1 MEYAIAKEVY
11 EYNPETKEFELIPG
25 SVDNVV
31 ADGLTM
37 KEAVDFIESNAKPEY
52 LTTVDIPCND
62 SHERFLGFDLQSK
75 LDRNGN
81 GRAVAEGHRVVHWRI
96 IPSITPGLED
106 NQ

>member
-37 KEAVDFIESNAKPEY
+37 KEAVDFIESNAKPEL

-75 LDRNGN
+75 LDRNCN
-81 GRAVAEGHRVVHWRI
+81 GKAVAEGHRVVHWHI
-96 IPSITPGLED
+96 IPCLTMDLED
-106 NQ
+106 KQ

>member
-62 SHERFLGFDLQSK
+62 DHERFLGFKLSCK
-75 LDRNGN
+75 LDRLGN
-81 GRAVAEGHRVVHWRI
+81 GRSIAEGHRVVHWRI
-96 IPSITPGLED
+96 IPSLTLDLED
-106 NQ
+106 KQ

>member
-11 EYNPETKEFELIPG
+11 EYNPEVKEFELVPG

-62 SHERFLGFDLQSK
+62 DHERFLGFKLSCK
-75 LDRNGN
+75 LDRLGN
-81 GRAVAEGHRVVHWRI
+81 GKSIAEGHRVVHWRI
-96 IPSITPGLED
+96 IPSLTLDLED
-106 NQ
+106 KQ

>member
-11 EYNPETKEFELIPG
+11 EYNPEVKEFELVPG

-37 KEAVDFIESNAKPEY
+37 KEAVDFIESNAKPEL

-106 NQ
+106 KQ

>member
-11 EYNPETKEFELIPG
+11 EYNPEVKEFELIPG

-52 LTTVDIPCND
+52 LTTLDIPVND
-62 SHERFLGFDLQSK
+62 DHERFLGFKLKCK
-75 LDRNGN
+75 LDNEGN
-81 GRAVAEGHRVVHWRI
+81 GKSMTEGHRVVHWRI

>member
-11 EYNPETKEFELIPG
+11 EYNPEVKEFELVPG

-37 KEAVDFIESNAKPEY
+37 KEAVDFIESNAKPEF

-62 SHERFLGFDLQSK
+62 DHERFLGFKLSCK
-75 LDRNGN
+75 LDRLGN
-81 GRAVAEGHRVVHWRI
+81 GRSIAEGHRVVHWRI
-96 IPSITPGLED
+96 IPSLTLDLED
-106 NQ
+106 KQ

>member
-37 KEAVDFIESNAKPEY
+37 KEAVDFIESNAKPE
-52 LTTVDIPCND
+52 LLSTVDIPCND
-62 SHERFLGFDLQSK
+62 DHERFLGFKLSCK
-75 LDRNGN
+75 LDRLGN
-81 GRAVAEGHRVVHWRI
+81 GRSIAEGHRVVHWRI
-96 IPSITPGLED
+96 IPCLTMDLNKD
-106 NQ
+106 K

>member
-11 EYNPETKEFELIPG
+11 EYNPEVKEFELVPG

-106 NQ
+106 KQ

>member
-11 EYNPETKEFELIPG
+11 EYNPEVKEFELVPG

-62 SHERFLGFDLQSK
+62 SHESFLGFKLQSK
-75 LDRNGN
+75 LDRLGN
-81 GRAVAEGHRVVHWRI
+81 GRSIAEGHRVVHWRI
-96 IPSITPGLED
+96 IPSLTLDLED
-106 NQ
+106 KQ

>member
-11 EYNPETKEFELIPG
+11 EYNPEVKEFELVPG

-62 SHERFLGFDLQSK
+62 YHERFLGFKLSCK
-75 LDRNGN
+75 LDRLGN
-81 GRAVAEGHRVVHWRI
+81 GRSIAEGHRVVHWRI
-96 IPSITPGLED
+96 IPSLTLDLED
-106 NQ
+106 KQ

>member
-11 EYNPETKEFELIPG
+11 EYNPEVKEFELVPG

-62 SHERFLGFDLQSK
+62 EHERFLGFKLSCK
-75 LDRNGN
+75 LDRLGN
-81 GRAVAEGHRVVHWRI
+81 GRSIAEGHRVVHWRI
-96 IPSITPGLED
+96 IPSLTLDLED
-106 NQ
+106 KQ

>member
-11 EYNPETKEFELIPG
+11 EYNPEVKEFELVPG

-62 SHERFLGFDLQSK
+62 DHERFLGFKLSCK
-75 LDRNGN
+75 LDRLGN
-81 GRAVAEGHRVVHWRI
+81 GRSIAEGHRVVHWRI
-96 IPSITPGLED
+96 IPSLTLDLED
-106 NQ
+106 KQ

>member
-11 EYNPETKEFELIPG
+11 EYNPEVKEFELVPG

-62 SHERFLGFDLQSK
+62 NHERFLGFQLQSK

-96 IPSITPGLED
+96 IPSLTMDLED
-106 NQ
+106 KQ

>member
-11 EYNPETKEFELIPG
+11 EYNPEVKEFELVPG

-37 KEAVDFIESNAKPEY
+37 KEAVDFIESNAKPEL

-62 SHERFLGFDLQSK
+62 DHERFLGFKLSCK
-75 LDRNGN
+75 LDRLGN
-81 GRAVAEGHRVVHWRI
+81 GRSIAEGHRVVHWRI
-96 IPSITPGLED
+96 IPSLTLDLED
-106 NQ
+106 KQ